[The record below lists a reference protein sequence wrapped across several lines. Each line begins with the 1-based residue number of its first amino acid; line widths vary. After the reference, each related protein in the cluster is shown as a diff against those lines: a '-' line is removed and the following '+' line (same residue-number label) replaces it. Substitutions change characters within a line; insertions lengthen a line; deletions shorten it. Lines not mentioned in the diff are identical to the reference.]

1 MTPSFEKVRQLLKS
15 LPGLGH
21 RSAERLALHLL
32 VERPAKL
39 TPLLDALR
47 QAAEVVRRCDRCG
60 NLAEDALC
68 SVCADPKRDPSL
80 LCVVENVPDLLAL
93 ERSGSYRGT
102 YHVLHGRLSPING
115 IGPGELNLAKLGER
129 LVTEPV
135 GEVVLALG
143 NDIEGE
149 ATCHYIRESFLA
161 SRLGTK
167 VTRIGFGLPSGSGL
181 TFADAETLR
190 SSLEG
195 RRDVAP

>member
-39 TPLLDALR
+39 APLLEALR
-47 QAAEVVRRCDRCG
+47 QAADVVRRCDRCG
-60 NLAEDALC
+60 NLAEGPLC
-68 SVCADPKRDPSL
+68 SVCADPRRDPGL

-129 LVTEPV
+129 LVVEPV
-135 GEVVLALG
+135 VEVVLALG

>member
-39 TPLLDALR
+39 APLLDALR
-47 QAAEVVRRCDRCG
+47 QAADVVRRCERCG
-60 NLAEDALC
+60 NLAEGTLC

-135 GEVVLALG
+135 SEVVLALG

>member
-1 MTPSFEKVRQLLKS
+1 MTPAFEKLRQLLRG

-39 TPLLDALR
+39 APLLEAL
-47 QAAEVVRRCDRCG
+47 QSAAIAVRRCARCG
-60 NLAEDALC
+60 NLAESESC
-68 SVCADPKRDPSL
+68 GICAEPKRDPSV
-80 LCVVENVPDLLAL
+80 LCVVENVPDLMAL
-93 ERSGSYRGT
+93 ERTGVFRGT
-102 YHVLHGRLSPING
+102 YHVIHGRLSPING
-115 IGPGELNLAKLGER
+115 IGPGELNLASLGVR
-129 LVTEPV
+129 LATEPV
-135 GEVVLALG
+135 TEVVLALG

-149 ATCHYIRESFLA
+149 ATCHYIRESFLSA
-161 SRLGTK
+161 RMGTK

-195 RRDVAP
+195 RRDVIN

>member
-1 MTPSFEKVRQLLKS
+1 MTPAFEKVRQLLRG

-39 TPLLDALR
+39 APLVEALR
-47 QAAEVVRRCDRCG
+47 EASRAVRRCARCG
-60 NLAEDALC
+60 NLAESEAC
-68 SVCADPKRDPSL
+68 SICADPRRDPAV
-80 LCVVENVPDLLAL
+80 LCVVENVPDLMAL
-93 ERSGSYRGT
+93 ERTGVFRGT

-115 IGPGELNLAKLGER
+115 VGPGELNLARLGER
-129 LVTEPV
+129 LATEPV
-135 GEVVLALG
+135 AEVVLALG

-149 ATCHYIRESFLA
+149 ATCHYVRESFLA
-161 SRLGTK
+161 GRMGTK

-195 RRDVAP
+195 RRDVGD

>member
-1 MTPSFEKVRQLLKS
+1 MTPAYEKVRQLLKS

-21 RSAERLALHLL
+21 RAAERLALHLL

-39 TPLLDALR
+39 APLVEALQ
-47 QAAEVVRRCDRCG
+47 QAAAVVRRCDRCG
-60 NLAEDALC
+60 NLAESTLC
-68 SVCADPKRDPSL
+68 SVCADPKRDPAM
-80 LCVVENVPDLLAL
+80 LCVIENVPDLLAV
-93 ERSGSYRGT
+93 ERAGSYRGT

-129 LVTEPV
+129 LATEPV
-135 GEVVLALG
+135 TEVVLALG

-161 SRLGTK
+161 GRFGTK

-181 TFADAETLR
+181 TFADSETLR

>member
-39 TPLLDALR
+39 APLLDALR

-60 NLAEDALC
+60 NLAEGPLC
-68 SVCADPKRDPSL
+68 SVCADVKRDPSL

-129 LVTEPV
+129 LVLEPV
-135 GEVVLALG
+135 SEVVLALG

>member
-1 MTPSFEKVRQLLKS
+1 MTPAFEKARQLLRG

-39 TPLLDALR
+39 PPLLAALAE
-47 QAAEVVRRCDRCG
+47 AARAVRRCDRCG
-60 NLAEDALC
+60 NLAEGALC
-68 SVCADPKRDPSL
+68 SVCADPRRDPAV

-93 ERSGSYRGT
+93 ERTGVFRGT

-115 IGPGELNLAKLGER
+115 VGPGELNLARLGER
-129 LVTEPV
+129 LATEPV
-135 GEVVLALG
+135 AEVVLALG

-149 ATCHYIRESFLA
+149 ATCHYVRESFLA
-161 SRLGTK
+161 ARMGTK

-195 RRDVAP
+195 RRDVRD

>member
-1 MTPSFEKVRQLLKS
+1 MTPSFDKVRQLLKA
-15 LPGLGH
+15 LPGVGH

-39 TPLLDALR
+39 APILEAL
-47 QAAEVVRRCDRCG
+47 QAAATAVGRCQRCG
-60 NLAEDALC
+60 SLAEGPSCLI
-68 SVCADPKRDPSL
+68 CADSRRDPAL
-80 LCVVENVPDLLAL
+80 LCVIENVPDLLAL
-93 ERSGSYRGT
+93 ERTGAFRGT

-115 IGPGELNLAKLGER
+115 IGPGELNLVALGTR
-129 LVTEPV
+129 LATEPIT
-135 GEVVLALG
+135 EVVLALG

-161 SRLGTK
+161 SRFGTK

-195 RRDVAP
+195 RRDLGG